1 MAWLSP
7 PVPLSARGDAGL
19 GVSVVFLAAC
29 WMTTLLFP
37 IHYCD
42 LVNRRSSGPELLLAR
57 NLLPVLLW
65 GLLLLLPLNIP
76 EKETL

>member
-1 MAWLSP
+1 MVWLSP

-29 WMTTLLFP
+29 WMTTLPFP
-37 IHYCD
+37 IHYGD
-42 LVNRRSSGPELLLAR
+42 LANRRSYGPELLLAR

>member
-1 MAWLSP
+1 LT
-7 PVPLSARGDAGL
+7 ARGNSGL

-37 IHYCD
+37 IHYGD
-42 LVNRRSSGPELLLAR
+42 LVNRRPPDPDLLLAR

-65 GLLLLLPLNIP
+65 GLLVFLPLNIP
-76 EKETL
+76 EKETR

>member
-1 MAWLSP
+1 VVWLSP

-37 IHYCD
+37 IHYGD
-42 LVNRRSSGPELLLAR
+42 LVNRRSSGPKLLLAR